1 MPIGVIVNVALVV
14 LGGLLGSVIGGKLSD
29 NFKTNMT
36 MVFGFCAMT
45 MGVSSIVLM
54 KNLSAVIFAVIFG
67 TIIGLVLNLDGL
79 VRKGMGAAL
88 GKLKLGAGEESDLM
102 LTAFVLFCIS
112 GTGVYGTLVSGMT
125 GDHSILIAKS
135 ILDFFTAMIFACSLK
150 RSVCLVAVPQ
160 IIILLLLFFSAK
172 LIYPLTTEAM
182 IGDFKSTGGVVL
194 LATGFS
200 ILKLKDIR
208 VINMIPAMIIAMP
221 ISALWTN
228 AILPLLSI

>member
-1 MPIGVIVNVALVV
+1 MPLGVMINVSLVV
-14 LGGLLGSVIGGKLSD
+14 LGGLLGSIIGGKLSD
-29 NFKTNMT
+29 NFKKNMT
-36 MVFGFCAMT
+36 MVFGFCAMA
-45 MGVSSIVLM
+45 MGISSIVLM
-54 KNLSAVIFAVIFG
+54 KNLSAVIFAVILG
-67 TIIGLVLNLDGL
+67 SIIGLLLNLDGL
-79 VRKGMGAAL
+79 VRKGTGAVL
-88 GKLKLGAGEESDLM
+88 KKLKIGADEDSDLM

-135 ILDFFTAMIFACSLK
+135 VLDFFTAMIFACQLK
-150 RSVCLVAVPQ
+150 RAVCLVGVPQ
-160 IIILLLLFFSAK
+160 LIILLLLFFSAK
-172 LIYPLTTEAM
+172 LIYPLTTDAM
-182 IGDFKSTGGVVL
+182 IADFKSTGGVVL

-228 AILPLLSI
+228 VILPLL

>member
-29 NFKTNMT
+29 SFKANMT

-45 MGVSSIVLM
+45 MVISSIVLM

-88 GKLKLGAGEESDLM
+88 GKLKLGAGENADLM

-150 RSVCLVAVPQ
+150 RAVCLVAVPQ

-228 AILPLLSI
+228 AILPLLS

>member
-1 MPIGVIVNVALVV
+1 MPLGVIINVSLVV

-29 NFKTNMT
+29 SFKKNMT
-36 MVFGFCAMT
+36 TVFGFCAMA
-45 MGVSSIVLM
+45 MGISSIVLM
-54 KNLSAVIFAVIFG
+54 QNLSAVIFG
-67 TIIGLVLNLDGL
+67 SIIGLLLNLDGL

-88 GKLKLGAGEESDLM
+88 GKLKLGAGGDADLM

-135 ILDFFTAMIFACSLK
+135 VLDFFTAMIFACSLK
-150 RSVCLVAVPQ
+150 RAVCLVGVPQ
-160 IIILLLLFFSAK
+160 LIILLLLFFSAK
-172 LIYPLTTEAM
+172 LIYPLTTDAM
-182 IGDFKSTGGVVL
+182 IGDFKAVGGVVL

-200 ILKLKDIR
+200 ILKLKDIP
-208 VINMIPAMIIAMP
+208 VINMIPAMVIAMP

-228 AILPLLSI
+228 AILPLLS

>member
-1 MPIGVIVNVALVV
+1 MPIGVIINVVLVV

-36 MVFGFCAMT
+36 MVFGFCAVA
-45 MGVSSIVLM
+45 MGISSIVLM
-54 KNLSAVIFAVIFG
+54 HNLSAVIFAVILG
-67 TIIGLVLNLDGL
+67 TIVGLILNLDGL

-88 GKLKLGAGEESDLM
+88 SKLKLAEGGDSDLM

-150 RSVCLVAVPQ
+150 RAVCLVAVPQ

-228 AILPLLSI
+228 AILPLLT

>member
-1 MPIGVIVNVALVV
+1 MPIGVIINVALVV

-29 NFKTNMT
+29 SFKTNMT
-36 MVFGFCAMT
+36 MVFGFCAMA
-45 MGVSSIVLM
+45 MGISSIVLM

-67 TIIGLVLNLDGL
+67 TIIGLLLNLDGL

-88 GKLKLGAGEESDLM
+88 SKLKLAAGEDSDLM

-150 RSVCLVAVPQ
+150 RAVCLVAVPQ

-172 LIYPLTTEAM
+172 LIYPLTTDAM
-182 IGDFKSTGGVVL
+182 IADFKSTGGVVL

-228 AILPLLSI
+228 VILPLLST